1 MNGDTLERIIRF
13 MEREED
19 SLPERVSNHM
29 ILFALREER
38 DDRRAAVAAL
48 KGKLDAVSTL
58 LEGDPPARE
67 GLTETVAR
75 LERFRKG
82 LAVAVSAVAL
92 AFLGGLGTWL
102 LGLLI
107 H

>member
-1 MNGDTLERIIRF
+1 MYKRQ
-13 MEREED
+13 
-19 SLPERVSNHM
+19 V
-29 ILFALREER
+29 LFALREER
-38 DDRRAAVAAL
+38 DDRRGEIAAL
-48 KGKLDAVSTL
+48 AGKLDAVTAL

-67 GLTETVAR
+67 GLVATVAR
-75 LERFRKG
+75 LERFRQA

-92 AFLGGLGTWL
+92 AFLGGLGSWL